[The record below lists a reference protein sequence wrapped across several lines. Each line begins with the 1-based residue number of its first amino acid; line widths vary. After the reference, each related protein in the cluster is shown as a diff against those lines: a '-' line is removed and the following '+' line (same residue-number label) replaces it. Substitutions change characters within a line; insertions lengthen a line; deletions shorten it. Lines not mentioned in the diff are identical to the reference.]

1 MLILGILLICSFL
14 VLIISNILT
23 RVGVDITRVSVY
35 EWLPNKYKMRQDS
48 KLLKLYIVYPKSL
61 VTKSS
66 FALYIS
72 QILLFIAVLIL
83 FIIQCATN
91 IFTEQDASLI
101 GIIYISFVTA
111 AYLISFGFDRIA
123 QLYYKYRK

>member
-1 MLILGILLICSFL
+1 MLSFIILLIVSFIM
-14 VLIISNILT
+14 IIATNIFT
-23 RVGVDITRVSVY
+23 RVDNTTISY
-35 EWLPNKYKMRQDS
+35 DNLPDNLKMQHDS
-48 KLLKLYIVYPKSL
+48 RWLKLYIVYPKSL

-66 FALYIS
+66 FTLYIS
-72 QILLFIAVLIL
+72 QILLFIAILIL

-123 QLYYKYRK
+123 QLYYKYKK

>member
-91 IFTEQDASLI
+91 IFTEQNEYLI
-101 GIIYISFVTA
+101 CIICACYVGAT
-111 AYLISFGFDRIA
+111 YLISFGFDRIA
-123 QLYYKYRK
+123 QLYYRYRK

>member
-1 MLILGILLICSFL
+1 MLILGILLICCL
-14 VLIISNILT
+14 IVLIISNILT
-23 RVGVDITRVSVY
+23 RVGVDITRISVY
-35 EWLPNKYKMRQDS
+35 EWLPDKLKMPQNS
-48 KLLKLYIVYPKSL
+48 KWLKLYIVYPKSL

-123 QLYYKYRK
+123 QLYYKYKK

>member
-1 MLILGILLICSFL
+1 M
-14 VLIISNILT
+14 LIISILLLITFFVVILT
-23 RVGVDITRVSVY
+23 NIFTRVDNTTISY
-35 EWLPNKYKMRQDS
+35 DNLPDKLKMKKDS

-72 QILLFIAVLIL
+72 QILLFFAVLIL

-91 IFTEQDASLI
+91 IFTEQNEYTI
-101 GIIYISFVTA
+101 CIICAIYVGAT
-111 AYLISFGFDRIA
+111 YLISFGFDRIA
-123 QLYYKYRK
+123 QLYYKYKK

>member
-23 RVGVDITRVSVY
+23 RVGVDITRIGVY
-35 EWLPNKYKMRQDS
+35 EWLPDKLKMKKDS

-72 QILLFIAVLIL
+72 QILLFFAVLIL

-91 IFTEQDASLI
+91 IFTEQNEYTI
-101 GIIYISFVTA
+101 CIICAIYVGTT
-111 AYLISFGFDRIA
+111 YLISFGFDRIA
-123 QLYYKYRK
+123 QLYYKYKK

>member
-1 MLILGILLICSFL
+1 MLIIAILL
-14 VLIISNILT
+14 LITFFVVILT
-23 RVGVDITRVSVY
+23 NVFTRVDNTTISY
-35 EWLPNKYKMRQDS
+35 DNLPDKLKMPQNS
-48 KLLKLYIVYPKSL
+48 KWLKLYIVYPKSL

-91 IFTEQDASLI
+91 IFTEQNEYLI
-101 GIIYISFVTA
+101 CIICACYVFAT
-111 AYLISFGFDRIA
+111 YFISFGFDRIA
-123 QLYYKYRK
+123 QLYYKYKK